1 MTPLVEPSP
10 LSIGSLFSYLGVIAV
25 VVPCVAV
32 LLIRAAVGLKS
43 KITGVSFGVK
53 SMQ

>member
-1 MTPLVEPSP
+1 MLIEPSA

-25 VVPCVAV
+25 VVPYVVV

-43 KITGVSFGVK
+43 KPKGVSLGVK
-53 SMQ
+53 SVQ